1 MQQPPGVDIF
11 LWKMYLKIDRYS
23 SNIYPREWL
32 FVLVSYEGLCL
43 GQLHRIR
50 HCLALI
56 RGSPWFCP
64 IPTQNWSLTIAA
76 CYSLHLVQLQLRWSC
91 YVWKLNTLQVA
102 THISYEGG
110 TLLGADASDLS
121 LSRFDPRPHLNMDIE
136 TCQSCQCLAMQR
148 CNLAKCS
155 T

>member
-1 MQQPPGVDIF
+1 MKLQF
-11 LWKMYLKIDRYS
+11 TRESKIRFGENTSQGDMKCS
-23 SNIYPREWL
+23 L
-32 FVLVSYEGLCL
+32 FSQFIITPC
-43 GQLHRIR
+43 
-50 HCLALI
+50 
-56 RGSPWFCP
+56 
-64 IPTQNWSLTIAA
+64 
-76 CYSLHLVQLQLRWSC
+76 C
-91 YVWKLNTLQVA
+91 YVGKLNTLQVA

-121 LSRFDPRPHLNMDIE
+121 LSRFDPQARLHLNMDIE